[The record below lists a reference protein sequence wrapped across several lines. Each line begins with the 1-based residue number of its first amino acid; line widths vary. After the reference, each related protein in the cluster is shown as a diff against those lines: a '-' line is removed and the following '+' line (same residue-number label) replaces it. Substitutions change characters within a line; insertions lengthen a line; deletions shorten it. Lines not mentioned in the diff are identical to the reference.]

1 MKADEIAAKIEA
13 MMKDLAALP
22 ASEVEAVQV
31 IISAIK
37 SKRAGVVV
45 DPAMSEVDRREIADA
60 VYVLQ
65 SYPTMEGLK

>member
-1 MKADEIAAKIEA
+1 MNGEEIAAKIE
-13 MMKDLAALP
+13 MMIADLAALP

-31 IISAIK
+31 IVQAIK

-45 DPAMSEVDRREIADA
+45 DPAMSEVARREIADA

-65 SYPTMEGLK
+65 SYTTMEH

>member
-1 MKADEIAAKIEA
+1 MKGEEIAAKIEA
-13 MMKDLAALP
+13 IMADLASLP
-22 ASEVEAVQV
+22 ASEAEAVQV
-31 IISAIK
+31 IITAIK

-65 SYPTMEGLK
+65 SYQGDLK

>member
-1 MKADEIAAKIEA
+1 MKADEIAAKIEEIMA
-13 MMKDLAALP
+13 DLAALP
-22 ASEVEAVQV
+22 ASEVEAAQV
-31 IISAIK
+31 ILLAIK

-65 SYPTMEGLK
+65 SYPGDLK

>member
-65 SYPTMEGLK
+65 SYPTMES

>member
-13 MMKDLAALP
+13 VKNDLAALP

-31 IISAIK
+31 IVQAIK

-65 SYPTMEGLK
+65 SYPTMES